1 MLPSSSLT
9 KSDEAIA
16 NAKRDNLGQ
25 LLLRSARLFDA
36 LARERL
42 AKKHP
47 AIRRAH
53 LQLMPH
59 LDLDG
64 TGITELAR
72 RAEISKQAVNQLV
85 DDMEDAG
92 YVERRADPKDGRA
105 KIVRLT
111 RKGRKGM
118 LDGLAI
124 FSTLA
129 NELQAELGE
138 EDVRQLIEQLER
150 LLGVLESK
158 HSS

>member
-1 MLPSSSLT
+1 MLSSSDLT
-9 KSDEAIA
+9 TSDQAIEDAKSG
-16 NAKRDNLGQ
+16 NLGQ
-25 LLLRSARLFDA
+25 LLLRSARLFDG

-47 AIRRAH
+47 AIRRSH

-92 YVERRADPKDGRA
+92 YLKRHPDPKDGRA

-124 FSTLA
+124 FSELA
-129 NELQAELGE
+129 GEVRGKLGDTE
-138 EDVRQLIEQLER
+138 MDALVAKLDQLLNA
-150 LLGVLESK
+150 LESAQK
-158 HSS
+158 